1 MWNGTGWGMGW
12 GGMGIGMAVIWILV
26 ILAVAAL
33 VMLVVNRPAGSSE
46 DRSIEIARERYA
58 RGEITREQF
67 DELKSK
73 LEK

>member
-1 MWNGTGWGMGW
+1 MWNGMGYGMGW
-12 GGMGIGMAVIWILV
+12 SGMGIGMAFVWIVV
-26 ILAVAAL
+26 ILAVAA
-33 VMLVVNRPAGSSE
+33 VVTVVVNRPAGSSG

-67 DELKSK
+67 DQLKRD